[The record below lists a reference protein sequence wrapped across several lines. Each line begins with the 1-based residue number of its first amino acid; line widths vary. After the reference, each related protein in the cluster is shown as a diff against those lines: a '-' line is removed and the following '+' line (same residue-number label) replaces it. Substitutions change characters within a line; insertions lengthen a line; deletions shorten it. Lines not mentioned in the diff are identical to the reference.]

1 MYSIIICEWLEGHT
15 FKKKRTLHKN
25 SLYQLK
31 THIRQIWG
39 CWFQIWSSSFR
50 ILAQKYPNK
59 AFLLPDLGVL
69 GFFLQNF
76 VIRQIKGCWFQIW
89 QYHFQLPALKYPN
102 QVFWVP
108 KLRAFIF
115 CTELYNTTNS
125 GVLIS
130 NMTMISQN
138 CCPKHP
144 NKTFLVPNLRIL
156 IFARNFAIRQ
166 I

>member
-1 MYSIIICEWLEGHT
+1 MIRRACLQ
-15 FKKKRTLHKN
+15 KKRILHRN

-31 THIRQIWG
+31 TRFRQIRG
-39 CWFQIWSSSFR
+39 CWFQICSSSFR

-102 QVFWVP
+102 QVFLVP
-108 KLRAFIF
+108 KLRTFIF
-115 CTELYNTTNS
+115 CTKLYNTTNS
-125 GVLIS
+125 RVLIS

-156 IFARNFAIRQ
+156 IFARNFTIRQ